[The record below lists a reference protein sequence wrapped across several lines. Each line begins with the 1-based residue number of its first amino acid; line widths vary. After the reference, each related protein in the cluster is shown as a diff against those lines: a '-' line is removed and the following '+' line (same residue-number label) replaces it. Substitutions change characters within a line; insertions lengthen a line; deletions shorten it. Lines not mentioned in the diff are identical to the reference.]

1 MPIYEFKCRDCGKEF
16 EEIVLGSDE
25 TVTCPECRS
34 TATQQLISRCG
45 FKTGGG
51 APASG
56 GEDAAPKPQYRG
68 IGSGSGCAGCSGG
81 NCSSCG

>member
-1 MPIYEFKCRDCGKEF
+1 MPIYEFKCRECGEEF
-16 EEIVLGSDE
+16 EEIVLGADD
-25 TVTCPECRS
+25 TVTCPKCKS
-34 TATQQLISRCG
+34 TAAEQLMSRCCYKSAG
-45 FKTGGG
+45 D

-56 GEDAAPKPQYRG
+56 GEDSAPKPQYRG